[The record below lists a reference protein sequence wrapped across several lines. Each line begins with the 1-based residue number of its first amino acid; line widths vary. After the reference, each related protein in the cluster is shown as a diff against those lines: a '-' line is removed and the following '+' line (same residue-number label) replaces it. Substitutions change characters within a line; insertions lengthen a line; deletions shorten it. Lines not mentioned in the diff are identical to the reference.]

1 MWYTI
6 YNEREI
12 TENKKDRKKPDEE
25 IKKFIAHSAES
36 ENNMEIKFIVNGKSF
51 STLCK
56 TVKTAT
62 KFNIECT
69 DIFGY
74 NAIFS
79 VDTSRNVIHFES
91 VNGKK
96 GTGSAGIP
104 DYVKTEKTY
113 KTFLM
118 NFIKKMCTVI
128 TGREN
133 YMLTSTNLLS
143 YLCEG
148 VTEKSEAFNKD
159 MEENV
164 IPEEPKKISY
174 HGKFATFERHYSLR
188 TGELVGIF
196 KECTNTFATTDKKF
210 CISYNLSSIRFEKEF
225 NFLTNAE
232 MDFLYT
238 NSVGEIEFE
247 GKKYDLI
254 DFISALLDKE
264 MEEKDTFLDKIPRP
278 LLFEKNSFL
287 SKKIMI
293 RNGLSDVYQRYSKIC
308 PLLPRRD
315 FISAIY
321 WLCSDPRSLEGKT
334 TRAITIT
341 SNGIKK
347 LHKVNCVTFTNFFEA
362 IGGKKWVGEIREF
375 DAVTEHQKK
384 FADENGKLYL
394 LDKSVI
400 TADNKI

>member
-1 MWYTI
+1 M
-6 YNEREI
+6 N
-12 TENKKDRKKPDEE
+12 
-25 IKKFIAHSAES
+25 
-36 ENNMEIKFIVNGKSF
+36 IKFIVNGKSF

-74 NAIFS
+74 KAIFS
-79 VDTSRNVIHFES
+79 VDTSHNTIRFES

-96 GTGSAGIP
+96 GTGTSGIP
-104 DYVKTEKTY
+104 DYVKTEKSY

-118 NFIKKMCTVI
+118 NFIKKICIVI

-133 YMLTSTNLLS
+133 YMLTSANLLS
-143 YLCEG
+143 YLCEV
-148 VTEKSEAFNKD
+148 VTE
-159 MEENV
+159 NV
-164 IPEEPKKISY
+164 TPEEPKKFSCQ
-174 HGKFATFERHYSLR
+174 GKFDTFEKHYSLA
-188 TGELVGIF
+188 TGEIVGVF
-196 KECTNTFATTDKKF
+196 KGGSNPLATMDKKFFNSVCYGAKF
-210 CISYNLSSIRFEKEF
+210 CISYNISSIRIEKEF
-225 NFLTNAE
+225 NFLTSTE

-238 NSVGEIEFE
+238 NLVGEIEFE

-254 DFISALLDKE
+254 DFISTLLDKE
-264 MEEKDTFLDKIPRP
+264 MKEKDTFLDKIPRP
-278 LLFEKNSFL
+278 ILYEKNSFL

-293 RNGLSDVYQRYSKIC
+293 RKDVSEGYQRYSKIY
-308 PLLPRRD
+308 PLLTQD
-315 FISAIY
+315 EFISAVH
-321 WLCSDPRSLEGKT
+321 WLCDDPRSLEGKT

-341 SNGIKK
+341 PKGIKK
-347 LHKVNCVTFTNFFEA
+347 LHKVNCVTFTNFFEVV
-362 IGGKKWVGEIREF
+362 GGKKWVGEVREV